1 MKLKRFNFKTVNS
14 TNNLARKIILN
25 SKNKFGFVIAE
36 KQNKGRGQ
44 YGKKWISLKGNLFVS
59 IFFPIDK
66 LNLTLKQLTKINC
79 LLVKKT
85 ILLFYKGNIVIKKP
99 NDLLINKKKISGI
112 LQETFSKSDQKFII
126 IGIGLNLIKSPNI
139 INYPT
144 INLLDLTNTKIT
156 TNNAG
161 SELIKI
167 YEKYIPIMQ
176 KNNIKNMYK
185 ILK

>member
-85 ILLFYKGNIVIKKP
+85 ISLFYKGSIVIKKP

-112 LQETFSKSDQKFII
+112 LQETFSKFDQKFII

-156 TNNAG
+156 TNYAG
-161 SELIKI
+161 SKLIKI
-167 YEKYIPIMQ
+167 YEKYIPMLS